1 MDFFS
6 SYKNSQMTSQFIC
19 DNLLNYLENSRQ
31 ILFQM
36 GDLNE
41 KANFPLT
48 IYQLATVSVQ
58 LIGRFQKS

>member
-1 MDFFS
+1 
-6 SYKNSQMTSQFIC
+6 MTSQFIC

-41 KANFPLT
+41 KASFPLT
-48 IYQLATVSVQ
+48 IYQLATVSVR
-58 LIGRFQKS
+58 LIGKLKS